1 MEEEKTD
8 LAINMDY
15 DSDQTIETW
24 SKDIENILDNLLDN
38 INILQSEHKKLY
50 IQLQAKLIWFRIPLI
65 ILSSLNSVFSVG
77 LNTYVDQSLVSTINC
92 LISLICACIS
102 SVELFLNI
110 NKNMETTLQSYHGYK
125 LLGIKISSCR
135 KLDRDHREKNALGFM
150 NDCISEYKNL
160 LEQSVVLFNDLDD
173 TLLNYKAETKN
184 VLLTFG
190 SPKKSLK

>member
-1 MEEEKTD
+1 MEEKTD

-24 SKDIENILDNLLDN
+24 SKDIETILDNLLEN
-38 INILQSEHKKLY
+38 INILQAEHKKLY

-65 ILSSLNSVFSVG
+65 LLSSLNSVFSVG

-110 NKNMETTLQSYHGYK
+110 HKSMESSFSSYQSYQI
-125 LLGIKISSCR
+125 LGIKISTCL
-135 KLDRDHREKNALGFM
+135 KLERDHRDKNSIGFL
-150 NDCISEYKNL
+150 NEVISEYRNLFEQSLVLITDLDDKLLNIVIPTKNL
-160 LEQSVVLFNDLDD
+160 LF
-173 TLLNYKAETKN
+173 
-184 VLLTFG
+184 
-190 SPKKSLK
+190 SPKGTI

>member
-24 SKDIENILDNLLDN
+24 SKDIETILDNLLEN
-38 INILQSEHKKLY
+38 INTLQAEHKKLY

-65 ILSSLNSVFSVG
+65 LLSSLNSVFSVG

-190 SPKKSLK
+190 SPKKYLK